1 MDKQLDTNNNITNK
15 LPLPK
20 VIKAIFVSRVQCATL
35 YRVAHWIPR
44 NRLTFDHEELRP
56 KTTWVTTSRWS
67 GKRGST
73 GGIRIK
79 WTEDFGAGEGG
90 FWRLNKWDL
99 VTRCSKPCLLFL
111 EGNDILPYVLGDFS
125 KGHEIKKTY
134 EPIRISMVQVV
145 PGFVWKLLKL
155 ILWVC
160 GNKNSRPVELGQR
173 IFFLL
178 VGLGWTNLLDRRS
191 FEGSGFLENIMVL
204 TLGGH
209 FSLPLPRDVWF
220 LVS

>member
-1 MDKQLDTNNNITNK
+1 MDKQLDTNKNITNK

-67 GKRGST
+67 AKRGST

-79 WTEDFGAGEGG
+79 WTENFGAGEGG
-90 FWRLNKWDL
+90 FWRLNKWGL

-111 EGNDILPYVLGDFS
+111 EGNDILPYFFGGFFQRPWNKKKRMNQSGFQWFRSFQGLFVAVAQVDF
-125 KGHEIKKTY
+125 
-134 EPIRISMVQVV
+134 
-145 PGFVWKLLKL
+145 
-155 ILWVC
+155 
-160 GNKNSRPVELGQR
+160 
-173 IFFLL
+173 
-178 VGLGWTNLLDRRS
+178 VGLWEQK
-191 FEGSGFLENIMVL
+191 FETRWVGTTDFFFFGGFRVDKFV
-204 TLGGH
+204 G
-209 FSLPLPRDVWF
+209 
-220 LVS
+220 